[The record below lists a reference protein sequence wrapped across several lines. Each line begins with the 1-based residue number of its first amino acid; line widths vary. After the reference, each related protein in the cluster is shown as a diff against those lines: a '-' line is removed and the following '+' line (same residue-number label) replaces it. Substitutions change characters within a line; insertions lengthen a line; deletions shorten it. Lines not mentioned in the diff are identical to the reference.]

1 MGTSEL
7 ADFLEQNFSKKTY
20 TELSASQN
28 KSLIQSSKCEAY
40 DFDEITEY
48 IFPQNKPSSADAIL
62 LDKNR
67 IYFIEFKSGFHRKM
81 SRTSFDRTQCR
92 CEKIDD
98 ICDDYANLMK
108 RNLENIESELKSN
121 LFQKTAESRWTLE
134 YHLLPEWPAHRLLQ
148 YHHHLP
154 VTFLL
159 PVSTLRQFPE
169 STHLFPNQ
177 VDNPHL

>member
-20 TELSASQN
+20 TELSANQN

-62 LDKNR
+62 LDRNR
-67 IYFIEFKSGFHRKM
+67 VYFVEFKSGFHRKM
-81 SRTSFDRTQCR
+81 SRTNFDRTQCR

-98 ICDDYANLMK
+98 ICDDYAKLMK
-108 RNLENIESELKSN
+108 RHLENIESELKAN

-134 YHLLPEWPAHRLLQ
+134 YHLLPEAYKDTTHPDLQIFYIIVTDKVKEDPHRR
-148 YHHHLP
+148 HGSDHGRSGKH
-154 VTFLL
+154 T
-159 PVSTLRQFPE
+159 
-169 STHLFPNQ
+169 
-177 VDNPHL
+177 